1 MTLAPIS
8 SSDGLTSWA
17 EQLAP
22 ARQLAEIVAG
32 TEFVPGAL
40 RGNPDACCACI
51 MYGLAIGTEP
61 MVALQSIHVVDGR
74 PQPSAELMRAMILRD
89 GHTIT
94 VHTATDQLCRVSGLR
109 RGAAESDR
117 VTVQWSIDDA
127 RRAGLLNRP
136 NWQRYPRNM
145 LLARASSELARIA
158 FPDSIKGLG
167 QISEENPGELDS
179 WAAQATEPAPV
190 APPATRSVKRRPRA
204 VAGRPVSDVPLPEAV
219 PDGAPEPGHPPDPWQ
234 SATDPWA
241 SQPPGESNPHAPQV
255 APGNY
260 ALPAEPYPEP
270 DTGPASQPEPS
281 PLSDS
286 LRRSLM
292 AASSRVGVDPT
303 RDRDMRLALWSA
315 LLARPI
321 NTSND
326 LARPEALTLLRRL
339 NDIETG
345 AVEWDYSVETGA
357 VTLRHV
363 DREPPP

>member
-1 MTLAPIS
+1 MTLTQLGDSNLA
-8 SSDGLTSWA
+8 SWA
-17 EQLAP
+17 QDLAP

-32 TEFVPGAL
+32 TDFVPAAL
-40 RGNPDACCACI
+40 RNNPDACCACI
-51 MYGLAIGTEP
+51 MYGLAIGAAP

-74 PQPSAELMRAMILRD
+74 PQPSAELMRAMILAQ

-109 RGAAESDR
+109 AGASESDR
-117 VTVQWSIDDA
+117 VTVQWSIDDG

-136 NWQRYPRNM
+136 NWQRYPRAM
-145 LLARASSELARIA
+145 LLARATSELARIA
-158 FPDSIKGLG
+158 FPDAIKGLG
-167 QISEENPGELDS
+167 QISEETPDELEA
-179 WAAQATEPAPV
+179 WASSAPAPEPEPV
-190 APPATRSVKRRPRA
+190 RPKTVRRRAPRA
-204 VAGRPVSDVPLPEAV
+204 VAGRPVADVPLPEAV
-219 PDGAPEPGHPPDPWQ
+219 PDGEPEPGHPAPPWQ
-234 SATDPWA
+234 ASLDPWA
-241 SQPPGESNPHAPQV
+241 ATPDSTQGAPPVADSSHAPQV
-255 APGNY
+255 APG
-260 ALPAEPYPEP
+260 AGLDPA
-270 DTGPASQPEPS
+270 GQPVAS

-303 RDRDMRLALWSA
+303 RDRVMRLALWSA

-321 NTSND
+321 TTAND
-326 LARPEALTLLRRL
+326 LGRAEALTLLRRL

-363 DREPPP
+363 DSEAP